1 MTPMH
6 SECGGGGGGRSPG
19 HDSSASSLNL
29 RFNRLIDLYENDW
42 EQLNP
47 IILKLTKL
55 AEHVSIEE
63 NMQVTTVIKQYE
75 QIAKS
80 KKLQDNQLFAL
91 TRTVNKIKEEFD
103 SFDFDLSL
111 TTAIGEYDKQ
121 VVHNLKVITDE
132 VNKVMAG

>member
-1 MTPMH
+1 M
-6 SECGGGGGGRSPG
+6 
-19 HDSSASSLNL
+19 
-29 RFNRLIDLYENDW
+29 
-42 EQLNP
+42 
-47 IILKLTKL
+47 KLTKL

-63 NMQVTTVIKQYE
+63 NAQVTTVIKQYE